1 MSLLTL
7 KDVSLA
13 YGNLSLLEKVNF
25 NISSG
30 ERICLV
36 GRNGTGKSTLFRVIS
51 DIVQPDEGE
60 IWRQD
65 TLKISYLE
73 QEVPA
78 DTPQTIYEVVSA
90 GLGHVGQI
98 LAEYHHLAHTMDQA
112 MDQAIDHT
120 IDTSIKKLAELQEK
134 IEVLDGW
141 NLNQKIETVLSRLS
155 LPEDKKN
162 WRLFRWYSSS
172 NHVGTGPGE
181 CT

>member
-1 MSLLTL
+1 MPLLTL

-13 YGNLSLLEKVNF
+13 YGNLSLLEKINF
-25 NISSG
+25 RIDSG

-51 DIVQPDEGE
+51 DIIQPDEGE
-60 IWRQD
+60 IWRKD

-78 DTPQTIYEVVSA
+78 DTSQTIYEVVST
-90 GLGHVGQI
+90 GLGHIGQI
-98 LAEYHHLAHTMDQA
+98 LIEYHNLANA

-120 IDTSIKKLAELQEK
+120 TDTSIKKLAELQHR

-141 NLNQKIETVLSRLS
+141 NLNQKIEAVLSRLS
-155 LPEDKKN
+155 LPEDK
-162 WRLFRWYSSS
+162 RIAETTS
-172 NHVGTGPGE
+172 
-181 CT
+181 